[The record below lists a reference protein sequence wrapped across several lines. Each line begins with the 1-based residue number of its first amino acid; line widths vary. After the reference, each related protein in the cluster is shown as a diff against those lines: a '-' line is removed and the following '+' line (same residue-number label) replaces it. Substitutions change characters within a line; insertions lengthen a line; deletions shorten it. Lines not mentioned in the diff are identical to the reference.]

1 MSRVLLA
8 WELGGNYGH
17 LSTLLPLARLL
28 RKRKHEPVFVVR
40 DLAVASALLGKE
52 FSYLQAPMPP
62 DSIRQSRVPV
72 SYADILSGR
81 GFGKRDALVGILH
94 AWQVL
99 FDLAQPDMVV
109 AQFAPTA
116 TVAARQA
123 SIPSLQMDTGF
134 ECPPEVRP
142 YPCFRP
148 WMKITREALLEREDA
163 LLQTINVVCGWRSE
177 DLRSALRADLSLLI
191 TLQEL
196 DHYSGRRGGRYI
208 GPIFGHNTGEKL
220 AWQNTTGKRVFVY
233 LRPFPELRALLAE
246 LRQSRAEVIAVIP
259 GIDRE
264 LADAFSSEQFRIIS
278 RQVRLGTL
286 LPQADL
292 VVSHGGHGLTSA
304 CLLQGVPLL
313 VFPIM
318 IEQWMTARNL
328 ERMKTGMR
336 VSREALRKHGCGSA
350 LSVLLTDPLYRERT
364 DAVAAKYRSYD
375 PNNTIGRLA
384 LTVEQM
390 TAGIQSH
397 QARAH

>member
-1 MSRVLLA
+1 MSRILFA
-8 WELGGNYGH
+8 WELGENYGH

-28 RKRKHEPVFVVR
+28 RQRKHEPVFVVR

-52 FSYLQAPMPP
+52 FSYLQAPMPS
-62 DSIRQSRVPV
+62 DSIRQPRVPV
-72 SYADILSGR
+72 SYADILSGS
-81 GFGKRDALVGILH
+81 GFGKRDALAGILH

-99 FDLAQPDMVV
+99 FALVKPDMVV

-116 TVAARQA
+116 IVAARQA

-134 ECPPEVRP
+134 ECPPEVKP

-148 WMKITREALLEREDA
+148 WMKITREALLEREEE
-163 LLQTINVVCGWRSE
+163 LLQTINVVCGWRAE
-177 DLRSALRADLSLLI
+177 DIRTALRADLSLLI

-208 GPIFGHNTGEKL
+208 GPIFSHNTGEVL
-220 AWQNTTGKRVFVY
+220 AWQSTTGKRVFVY

-259 GIDRE
+259 GIDAD
-264 LADAFSSEQFRIIS
+264 LADAFSSEQFMIIP
-278 RQVRLGTL
+278 RQVRLDTL
-286 LPQADL
+286 LPRTDL
-292 VVSHGGHGLTSA
+292 VISHGGHGLTSA

-336 VSREALRKHGCGSA
+336 VSKEALRKHGCASA
-350 LSVLLTDPLYRERT
+350 LSDLLTDPLYSERT
-364 DAVAAKYRSYD
+364 AAVAAKYRSYD
-375 PNNTIGRLA
+375 QNKTIGRLA

-390 TAGIQSH
+390 IAGIQSH
-397 QARAH
+397 QARAN

>member
-8 WELGGNYGH
+8 WELGENYGH
-17 LSTLLPLARLL
+17 LSTLLPLARML
-28 RKRKHEPVFVVR
+28 RQRKHEPIFVVR
-40 DLAVASALLGKE
+40 DLAVASVLLGKE
-52 FSYLQAPMPP
+52 FSFLQAPLP
-62 DSIRQSRVPV
+62 SESNRQSRVPV

-81 GFGKRDALVGILH
+81 GFGKRDVLAGILH

-99 FDLAQPDMVV
+99 FDLVKPEMVV

-116 TVAARQA
+116 IVAARQA

-177 DLRSALRADLSLLI
+177 DLRTALRADLSLLI

-208 GPIFGHNTGEKL
+208 GPIFSHNTGEKF
-220 AWQNTTGKRVFVY
+220 AWQHTTGKRVFVY

-264 LADAFSSEQFRIIS
+264 LADSFSSEQFRIIS
-278 RQVRLGTL
+278 QQVRLETL
-286 LPQADL
+286 LSQADL

-304 CLLQGVPLL
+304 FLLQGVPLL

-328 ERMKTGMR
+328 ERMKTGLR
-336 VSREALRKHGCGSA
+336 VSREALRKHGCASA
-350 LSVLLTDPLYRERT
+350 LSDLLTDPLYSERAA
-364 DAVAAKYRSYD
+364 AVAAKYRSYD
-375 PNNTIGRLA
+375 QNKTIDRLA

-390 TAGIQSH
+390 TAGIQNH